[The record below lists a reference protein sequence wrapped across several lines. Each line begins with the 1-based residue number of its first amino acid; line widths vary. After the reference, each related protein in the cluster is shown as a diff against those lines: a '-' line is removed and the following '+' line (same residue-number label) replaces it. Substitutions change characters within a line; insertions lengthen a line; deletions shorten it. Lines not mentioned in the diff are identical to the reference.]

1 MDTPPRLPGPRDLGP
16 SVATLL
22 RELGFTVWEQAT
34 ASLTLVTGTWTG
46 LTGEQFSFQ
55 YAHHHPAAGPLCW
68 AACNMG
74 ALWPG
79 TSTPAV
85 CFASTQVRRLR
96 EVRLLL
102 LGNHRFAQARA
113 AYLLAIATTQVPAAL
128 CQ

>member
-1 MDTPPRLPGPRDLGP
+1 MEMPRIPGPRDLGP
-16 SVATLL
+16 VVALLL
-22 RELGFTVWEQAT
+22 RELDFTVWEQAT

-46 LTGEQFSFQ
+46 RAGEQFSFQ
-55 YAHHHPAAGPLCW
+55 YAHHHPVAGPLSW

-74 ALWPG
+74 ALGPD
-79 TSTPAV
+79 TTAPDV

-113 AYLLAIATTQVPAAL
+113 AYLLALTTATSTPPQYV
-128 CQ
+128 